1 MLYYDKVLKKKKKRG
16 EETMLEWVVLIAVL
30 SLVVFSLLRVH
41 VLLALILSG
50 IIAGLASG
58 LSFID
63 TLSLF
68 IEGMG
73 GDQAKT
79 ALSYI
84 LLGGFAVAIN
94 YSGITMS
101 LVNIL
106 TRHLSNKHGVLL
118 LSIAFISSLSQN
130 VVPIHIAFIP
140 LLIPPLLALFDRM
153 QLDRRA
159 VASALTFGLEAP
171 YIMIPVG
178 YGLIFQQII
187 QENMKLSGQAIE
199 LGDVSLAM
207 LVPGLGMIVGLIV
220 SIFITYRKPRDL
232 HVKGYEPAFYSPKE
246 QASRFT
252 IKHTF
257 TLISILLALVI
268 QIFSGE
274 LIIGALAG
282 ILAMFVFGVV
292 PYRELDR
299 VMTEGIKMM
308 ATIGFVMIVA
318 GGFSHLLKEVG
329 AVEALITQTEQFFSL
344 SKVILILI
352 LLLVGLVIT
361 IGIGS
366 SFATIPILAVLYVPF
381 GLQMGLS
388 PMAIA
393 VLIGTAGALGDA
405 GSPVSDTTLGPT
417 SGLNADGKHDHI
429 WDTCVPTF
437 MHYNIPLIIFGLIGA
452 LIL

>member
-1 MLYYDKVLKKKKKRG
+1 
-16 EETMLEWVVLIAVL
+16 MLEWVVLIAVL
-30 SLVVFSLLRVH
+30 SLVVFSLFRVH

-58 LSFID
+58 LSFVD

-106 TRHLSNKHGVLL
+106 TRHLSNKRGILL

-140 LLIPPLLALFDRM
+140 LLIPPLLSLFDRM

-178 YGLIFQQII
+178 YGLIFQKII

-220 SIFITYRKPRDL
+220 SIFITYRKPREL
-232 HVKGYEPAFYSPKE
+232 NIKGYEPAFYSPKE
-246 QASRFT
+246 QDSRFT

-274 LIIGALAG
+274 LIIGALVG

-329 AVEALITQTEQFFSL
+329 AVDALITQTEQFFNL

-437 MHYNIPLIIFGLIGA
+437 IHYNIPLIIFGLIGA

>member
-1 MLYYDKVLKKKKKRG
+1 
-16 EETMLEWVVLIAVL
+16 
-30 SLVVFSLLRVH
+30 
-41 VLLALILSG
+41 
-50 IIAGLASG
+50 
-58 LSFID
+58 
-63 TLSLF
+63 
-68 IEGMG
+68 
-73 GDQAKT
+73 
-79 ALSYI
+79 
-84 LLGGFAVAIN
+84 
-94 YSGITMS
+94 
-101 LVNIL
+101 
-106 TRHLSNKHGVLL
+106 
-118 LSIAFISSLSQN
+118 
-130 VVPIHIAFIP
+130 
-140 LLIPPLLALFDRM
+140 
-153 QLDRRA
+153 
-159 VASALTFGLEAP
+159 
-171 YIMIPVG
+171 
-178 YGLIFQQII
+178 
-187 QENMKLSGQAIE
+187 
-199 LGDVSLAM
+199 
-207 LVPGLGMIVGLIV
+207 
-220 SIFITYRKPRDL
+220 
-232 HVKGYEPAFYSPKE
+232 
-246 QASRFT
+246 
-252 IKHTF
+252 
-257 TLISILLALVI
+257 VI

-329 AVEALITQTEQFFSL
+329 AVDALITQTEQFFSL

-381 GLQMGLS
+381 GLQMGLT

>member
-1 MLYYDKVLKKKKKRG
+1 M
-16 EETMLEWVVLIAVL
+16 MLEWVVLISVL
-30 SLVVFSLLRVH
+30 SLVGFSLLRIH

-50 IIAGLASG
+50 IIAGVTSG
-58 LSFID
+58 LSFVDTID
-63 TLSLF
+63 VF

-79 ALSYI
+79 AISYI
-84 LLGGFAVAIN
+84 LLGAFAVAIN

-101 LVNIL
+101 LVHIL
-106 TRHLSNKHGVLL
+106 TRHLSNKRGILL

-130 VVPIHIAFIP
+130 VIPIHIAFIP
-140 LLIPPLLALFDRM
+140 LLIPPLLSLFDQMRI
-153 QLDRRA
+153 DRRA

-171 YIMIPVG
+171 YIMVPIG

-187 QENMKLSGQAIE
+187 QENMVLNGQVIR

-207 LVPGLGMIVGLIV
+207 LIPGLGMIVGLII
-220 SIFITYRKPRDL
+220 SIYVTYRKPRDMG
-232 HVKGYEPAFYSPKE
+232 VKGYKPAFYSPKV
-246 QASRFT
+246 QTGSFT

-257 TLISILLALVI
+257 TLLSIVMALII
-268 QIFSGE
+268 QIITGE
-274 LIIGALAG
+274 LIIGALIG
-282 ILAMFVFGVV
+282 ILMMFTLGVV

-318 GGFSHLLKEVG
+318 GGLSHLLREVG
-329 AVEALITQTEQFFSL
+329 AVDALIKQTEQFYAM
-344 SKVILILI
+344 SKVGLIII
-352 LLLVGLVIT
+352 LLLVGLLIT
-361 IGIGS
+361 MGIGS

-381 GLQMGLS
+381 GLQMGLT

-429 WDTCVPTF
+429 LDTCIPTF
-437 MHYNIPLIIFGLIGA
+437 LHYNIPLIIFGLIGA